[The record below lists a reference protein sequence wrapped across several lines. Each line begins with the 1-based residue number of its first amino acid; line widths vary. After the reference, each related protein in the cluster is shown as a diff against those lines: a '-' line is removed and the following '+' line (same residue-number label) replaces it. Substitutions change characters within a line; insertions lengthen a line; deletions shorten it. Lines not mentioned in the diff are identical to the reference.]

1 MEIKFDSIAEMI
13 SSAQNTDVTISKICL
28 MQSAQDMEISE
39 DELYASMAKNLKVM
53 KDSIK
58 NGSKKGVKS
67 VSGLTGGMAYAFKTH
82 VADGNSISGNLLS
95 ETIYNALAVAEE
107 NACMGRIVA
116 SPTAGSCGIVPGC
129 LIALQNNYENID
141 DDKLIMGLFN
151 SAAIG
156 MVLAK
161 NASISGAEGG
171 CQAECGSAAAMA
183 ASAIVEI
190 MGGTPEMC
198 GHAAA
203 QAIKSL
209 MGLVCDPV
217 AGLVEEPC
225 VIRNASSAGIAVMAA
240 DISLAGIKSIIPVD
254 EVIQAMDK
262 VGKMLP
268 FQLRETALGGIADT
282 KTAKKITKELFN

>member
-1 MEIKFDSIAEMI
+1 MNIKFDSVSEIINTAQSLKI
-13 SSAQNTDVTISKICL
+13 SVSKVCL
-28 MQSAQDMEISE
+28 MQSAVDIEISE
-39 DELYASMAKNLKVM
+39 AELYAQMAKNLRVM
-53 KDSIK
+53 KESIK

-67 VSGLTGGMAYAFKTH
+67 ISGLTGGMAHAFKTH
-82 VADGNSISGNLLS
+82 VTKGNALSGPLLG
-95 ETIYNALAVAEE
+95 EIIYNALAVAEE

-129 LIALQNNYENID
+129 LIALQNNYNID
-141 DDKLIMGLFN
+141 DDKIIMGLFN
-151 SAAIG
+151 ASAIG

-183 ASAIVEI
+183 ASAIVET

-198 GHAAA
+198 AHSAA

-209 MGLVCDPV
+209 LGLVCDPV

-225 VIRNASSAGIAVMAA
+225 VIRNASSAGIALMAA
-240 DISLAGIKSIIPVD
+240 DMSLAGIKSIIPVD

-268 FQLRETALGGIADT
+268 FQLRETAMGGIADT
-282 KTAKKITKELFN
+282 KTAKRITKELFS

>member
-1 MEIKFDSIAEMI
+1 MEIKFDSIAEIVEAAQTMDIPI
-13 SSAQNTDVTISKICL
+13 SRVCL
-28 MQSAQDMEISE
+28 TQSAIDMETSE
-39 DELYASMAKNLKVM
+39 DILYAAMAENLKVM
-53 KDSIK
+53 KKSIK
-58 NGSKKGVKS
+58 NGSRKSVKS
-67 VSGLTGGMAYAFKTH
+67 ISGLTGGMAHAFKSH
-82 VADGNSISGNLLS
+82 VESGKAISGSLLG

-116 SPTAGSCGIVPGC
+116 APTAGSCGIVPGC
-129 LIALQNNYENID
+129 LIALQNNLNID

-151 SAAIG
+151 ASAIG

-198 GHAAA
+198 AHAIA

-209 MGLVCDPV
+209 LGLVCDPV

-225 VIRNASSAGIAVMAA
+225 VIRNASSAGIAIMAA

-254 EVIQAMDK
+254 EVISAMDK

-268 FQLRETALGGIADT
+268 FQLRETAMGGIADT
-282 KTAKKITKELFN
+282 KTAKRITKELFS